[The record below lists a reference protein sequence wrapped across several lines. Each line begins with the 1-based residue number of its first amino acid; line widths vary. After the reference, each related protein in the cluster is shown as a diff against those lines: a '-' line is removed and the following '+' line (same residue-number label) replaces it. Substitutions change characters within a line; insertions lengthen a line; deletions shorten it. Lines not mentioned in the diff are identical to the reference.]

1 MSNALLC
8 NQGLSRPIIDVREGM
23 PIDVTRERPLE
34 RQHKALLIVASVM
47 IKTVLMV
54 IVSTQIIC
62 GGADPRMLF
71 SCGENVAYVGGS
83 AAAVALMGFAFGH
96 YIVRLRSFGPI
107 FARMMGADFIVTV
120 MYFAVAFIAPDLV
133 ALKTMIWLFGT
144 WILGMLL
151 APVNSEKTFLKKL
164 SQYGGIIA
172 LGVFFSLHFIP
183 EFATLGSA
191 YTAGMMVAS
200 ILTVFGGGR
209 TG

>member
-83 AAAVALMGFAFGH
+83 AAAVALRPAQRSLRAPRGWRQVVAKHFQRRRFLDGDRF
-96 YIVRLRSFGPI
+96 INDGITQPLPLKRRPPRLR
-107 FARMMGADFIVTV
+107 
-120 MYFAVAFIAPDLV
+120 
-133 ALKTMIWLFGT
+133 
-144 WILGMLL
+144 
-151 APVNSEKTFLKKL
+151 
-164 SQYGGIIA
+164 QY
-172 LGVFFSLHFIP
+172 
-183 EFATLGSA
+183 
-191 YTAGMMVAS
+191 
-200 ILTVFGGGR
+200 
-209 TG
+209 